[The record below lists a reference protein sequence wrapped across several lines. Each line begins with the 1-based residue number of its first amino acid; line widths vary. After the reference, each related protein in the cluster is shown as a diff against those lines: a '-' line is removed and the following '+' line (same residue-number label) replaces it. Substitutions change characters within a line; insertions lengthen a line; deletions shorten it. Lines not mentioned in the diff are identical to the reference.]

1 MAKNQV
7 WLPASKA
14 PVRTLVWAL
23 TRDDRGDHYPAALYR
38 VGRRWFDVLH
48 GERITPLPTHYQPL
62 VPATEKRELQKA
74 MNHYSAAL
82 DALRRSLAIVTGT
95 SA

>member
-14 PVRTLVWAL
+14 PVRTLVWAVA
-23 TRDDRGDHYPAALYR
+23 RDVHGDHWPAALYR
-38 VGRRWFDVLH
+38 VGRRWFDVFH

-62 VPATEKRELQKA
+62 VPATKIRELKKA
-74 MNHYSAAL
+74 LKHYAAAL
-82 DALRRSLAIVTGT
+82 DAFRRSLTIVTG
-95 SA
+95 A